1 MAALA
6 VVKGLKEKRTG
17 AKSDQALRRILNF
30 LDHNNN
36 HKIRLEDFIDIMDEH
51 NVEFD
56 PEEVLELCEL
66 TEATGEIC
74 HSTLIIFIKNARV
87 WKLLERQ
94 APTESRSRI
103 EAISAKANKVHAAFN
118 LLDSD
123 RDGFVTRSDFKKK
136 FHNLNSKQI
145 DVVFQRYDR
154 SSHGRLSFVEFK
166 NFMAR
171 RPLPLRLESRR
182 ASILSLSDYE
192 SNFGLQQPQADL
204 PLHPPSYQ
212 DLSGLPAYQDA
223 FQGSHCNSRDP
234 PSYNSLPSQMQP
246 PRYSSLGYTEEEKAE
261 VAKQLLSLSHAC
273 SQSLEELT
281 SLGVDIEEDIDVEEE
296 EDGVNELSTI
306 SEEQGEL

>member
-1 MAALA
+1 
-6 VVKGLKEKRTG
+6 
-17 AKSDQALRRILNF
+17 
-30 LDHNNN
+30 
-36 HKIRLEDFIDIMDEH
+36 MDEH
-51 NVEFD
+51 NVELD

-66 TEATGEIC
+66 TEASGEIC

-94 APTESRSRI
+94 APAESRSRI

-118 LLDSD
+118 VLDSD
-123 RDGFVTRSDFKKK
+123 RDGFVTRGDFKKK

-182 ASILSLSDYE
+182 ASILSLSNYQ
-192 SNFGLQQPQADL
+192 SNLGLQVDL
-204 PLHPPSYQ
+204 PPHPPSYQ
-212 DLSGLPAYQDA
+212 DSSGLPAYQDT
-223 FQGSHCNSRDP
+223 FQQENRCNSHDP
-234 PSYNSLPSQMQP
+234 PSYSSLPLQMQP

-261 VAKQLLSLSHAC
+261 VAKQLLSLSQAC

-281 SLGVDIEEDIDVEEE
+281 SLGVEEEDVDVEEE
-296 EDGVNELSTI
+296 EEGEAHELSTI
-306 SEEQGEL
+306 SEEQGE

>member
-1 MAALA
+1 LA
-6 VVKGLKEKRTG
+6 VVKGLKEKRCG

-51 NVEFD
+51 NVELD

-66 TEATGEIC
+66 TEASGEIC
-74 HSTLIIFIKNARV
+74 HSTLMIFIKNARV

-94 APTESRSRI
+94 APAESRSRI

-118 LLDSD
+118 VLDSD
-123 RDGFVTRSDFKKK
+123 RDGFVTRGDFKKK

-182 ASILSLSDYE
+182 ASILSLTNFQPNQVELPVLPPTYQE
-192 SNFGLQQPQADL
+192 S
-204 PLHPPSYQ
+204 
-212 DLSGLPAYQDA
+212 SGLPPYQDA
-223 FQGSHCNSRDP
+223 FQEHHYSSSDP
-234 PSYNSLPSQMQP
+234 PSYSSLPTQTHP
-246 PRYSSLGYTEEEKAE
+246 PRYSSLGYTDEEKAD
-261 VAKQLLSLSHAC
+261 VAKQLFSLSQAC
-273 SQSLEELT
+273 TQSLEELT
-281 SLGVDIEEDIDVEEE
+281 KLGVEDEEVDVEEE
-296 EDGVNELSTI
+296 EEEEAHELSTI